1 MIDALSM
8 ITGKEYTI
16 RDNRLQE
23 KEEHPELKAKKLI
36 TIRFNDKNLDIIKAV
51 QKYGEGEII
60 RRVNEAIKAYYEDL
74 SKDPMTWDEEIA
86 IYVKPLSDYK
96 KYCVENR
103 LYGMDRKKFFAV
115 LEKDFLF
122 DGE

>member
-8 ITGKEYTI
+8 ITGKEYWV

-36 TIRFNDKNLDIIKAV
+36 TIWFNDKHLDIIEAV

-60 RRVNEAIKAYYEDL
+60 RRANEAIKAYY
-74 SKDPMTWDEEIA
+74 KN
-86 IYVKPLSDYK
+86 PLQLVSWMDVNGNHIK
-96 KYCVENR
+96 TIR
-103 LYGMDRKKFFAV
+103 LRRLHREY
-115 LEKDFLF
+115 
-122 DGE
+122 